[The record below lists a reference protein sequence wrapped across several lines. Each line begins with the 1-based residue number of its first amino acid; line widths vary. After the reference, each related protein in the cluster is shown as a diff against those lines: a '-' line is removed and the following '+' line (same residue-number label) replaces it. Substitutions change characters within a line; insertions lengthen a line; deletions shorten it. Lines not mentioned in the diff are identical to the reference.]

1 MSGAVPSSFRK
12 RLQDGERVL
21 GTFINLGSS
30 LTAEIMAI
38 SGYDWVVLD
47 LEHGAGDESIVVSQ
61 LQAIGRTGTAGI
73 VRVES
78 LELPR
83 FMHALDAGADGVLV
97 PRLTGAADAQTAVE
111 NTRYA
116 SRRGLA
122 KSNRCW
128 HWGIGARTLGEVD
141 GEVVVAAQI
150 ETASAL
156 REVDDIAA
164 LDGVDVLFVGPL
176 DLSFALG
183 VPLQFGSAPFID
195 ALDRVLAAA
204 ITHGKTAGIL
214 AASANLA
221 TDYIGRGIRFVT
233 IGSDSSM
240 LAGAVQDAFTTA
252 RSTCH
257 SKRQNNQ

>member
-1 MSGAVPSSFRK
+1 VSGAVPSSFRK

-128 HWGIGARTLGEVD
+128 HWGIGARTLDEVD

-156 REVDDIAA
+156 AEAEDIAA
-164 LDGVDVLFVGPL
+164 IDGVDILFVGPT
-176 DLSFALG
+176 DLAHSLELHCPPDDPRLIERVQPVVEAARKHGKACGVMTGQPKQLKAYADLG
-183 VPLQFGSAPFID
+183 FTFLGGSSDGGLLA
-195 ALDRVLAAA
+195 LAARAA
-204 ITHGKTAGIL
+204 IGEMREL
-214 AASANLA
+214 
-221 TDYIGRGIRFVT
+221 
-233 IGSDSSM
+233 
-240 LAGAVQDAFTTA
+240 
-252 RSTCH
+252 
-257 SKRQNNQ
+257 